1 MVLNPS
7 KQGGDLVGA
16 YVSYD
21 FGYQQVSGISF
32 YYGLQWNADK
42 NNIDWLTQAEIQVS
56 TDGVVWTMAVDILD
70 EIVENVSSN
79 NVKLLEA
86 EFAPTTYVRVL
97 LKSNM
102 VGKDF
107 RFCTTQMNFYA
118 NDFCEE
124 LPNEPE
130 ETKVESITIS
140 TTAIEIEVGN
150 QLTFE
155 AVVSPDD
162 ATNKTVIW

>member
-1 MVLNPS
+1 
-7 KQGGDLVGA
+7 
-16 YVSYD
+16 
-21 FGYQQVSGISF
+21 
-32 YYGLQWNADK
+32 
-42 NNIDWLTQAEIQVS
+42 
-56 TDGVVWTMAVDILD
+56 MAVDILD

-162 ATNKTVIW
+162 ATDLSCENIL